1 MMDTVTTTATTSS
14 LVGAGLLETLRISPG
29 DGVAVL
35 FQTVLM
41 YAGIAILLV
50 IAAVGLA
57 YMCRKALT
65 RVRRALRPAELAVFT
80 VLACFLTWAAQKR
93 LVSYPRTDP
102 TTAYLTDAGSYVES
116 DTDIV
121 HIDFRRIIVPDSA
134 MLYVDRL
141 RDGESD
147 EAWENVFA
155 ATFGETPIPLEIT
168 CQNATNYRWIVYT
181 DWTPGPA
188 VQTNGVWHANWA
200 LDRRARRYII
210 PLRTAVRVDGETIAT
225 PKSKEDAR
233 EQNQ

>member
-1 MMDTVTTTATTSS
+1 MMDTVTTTATTSG
-14 LVGAGLLETLRISPG
+14 LVGAGFWETFLISPL
-29 DGVAVL
+29 DGIAVL
-35 FQTVLM
+35 FQAIVL

-50 IAAVGLA
+50 IAALCLA
-57 YMCRKALT
+57 YICRKALT
-65 RVRRALRPAELAVFT
+65 SVRRALRPAELAVFT
-80 VLACFLTWAAQKR
+80 VLACFLSWAAQKH

-102 TTAYLTDAGSYVES
+102 TTDYLTDAGSYVDS
-116 DTDIV
+116 DRDIV

-141 RDGESD
+141 RDGEGD
-147 EAWENVFA
+147 ESWENVFA

-188 VQTNGVWHANWA
+188 VKTNGIWRANWA

-233 EQNQ
+233 NE

>member
-1 MMDTVTTTATTSS
+1 MDTVTYTASTSG
-14 LVGAGLLETLRISPG
+14 LVGAGFWETFRISPS
-29 DGVAVL
+29 DGIAVL
-35 FQTVLM
+35 FQTIVL
-41 YAGIAILLV
+41 YAGIALLLV

-57 YMCRKALT
+57 YMCRKALA
-65 RVRRALRPAELAVFT
+65 RVRRALRPAELAVFA

-141 RDGESD
+141 RDGEGD
-147 EAWENVFA
+147 ESWENVFA

-225 PKSKEDAR
+225 PKSKEDAH
-233 EQNQ
+233 EHQ

>member
-1 MMDTVTTTATTSS
+1 MMNDV
-14 LVGAGLLETLRISPG
+14 LHMFQAG
-29 DGVAVL
+29 V
-35 FQTVLM
+35 M
-41 YAGIAILLV
+41 YVGIAMLTCLICYA
-50 IAAVGLA
+50 ISWYCRRAFAAVA
-57 YMCRKALT
+57 
-65 RVRRALRPAELAVFT
+65 RALRPDELAVFA
-80 VLACFLTWAAQKR
+80 VLACFLTWAAQKH

-102 TTAYLTDAGSYVES
+102 TTAYLTDAGSWVDS

-141 RDGESD
+141 GLSEDDQS
-147 EAWENVFA
+147 WENVFA
-155 ATFGETPIPLEIT
+155 ATFGETPLPLEIT

-188 VQTNGVWHANWA
+188 VQTNGVWHANWG
-200 LDRRARRYII
+200 LDRRARKFLI
-210 PLRTAVRVDGETIAT
+210 PLRTAVRIDGETIAT

>member
-1 MMDTVTTTATTSS
+1 MINDVLHMFQ
-14 LVGAGLLETLRISPG
+14 AG
-29 DGVAVL
+29 V
-35 FQTVLM
+35 M
-41 YAGIAILLV
+41 YVGIAILTCLV
-50 IAAVGLA
+50 CYAIAW
-57 YMCRKALT
+57 YS
-65 RVRRALRPAELAVFT
+65 RRAFATAARALHPSELAVFAA
-80 VLACFLTWAAQKR
+80 LSCFLSWAAQKH

-102 TTAYLTDAGSYVES
+102 TTVYLTDAGSWVDS

-141 RDGESD
+141 CLTEGDES
-147 EAWENVFA
+147 WENIFA
-155 ATFGETPIPLEIT
+155 ATFEETPLPLEIT

-188 VQTNGVWHANWA
+188 VQTNGVWHANWG
-200 LDRRARRYII
+200 LNRRTRKFLI
-210 PLRTAVRVDGETIAT
+210 PLRTAVRIDGETIAT